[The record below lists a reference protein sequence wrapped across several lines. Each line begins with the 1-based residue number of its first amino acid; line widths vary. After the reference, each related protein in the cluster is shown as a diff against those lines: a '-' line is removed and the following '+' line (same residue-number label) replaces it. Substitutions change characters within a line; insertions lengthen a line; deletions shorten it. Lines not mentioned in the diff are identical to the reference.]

1 MASGGGKKKKKKKKK
16 EAKHTRT
23 VCVTAIDG

>member
-1 MASGGGKKKKKKKKK
+1 MASGGGKKKKKKKK